1 MPRGDIYEL
10 TEEEVEL
17 LRLGRE
23 NPDYITNYFFRPKGA
38 DQGWIFDY
46 NFDPEGAWQR
56 MVHHAEQRR
65 IIVIGGFG
73 SGKTR
78 GVGISACTWA
88 MTVPDF
94 MFLNAAPK
102 AWQSELMYKF
112 IISVSRG
119 TPFEKL
125 IYAKPKRP
133 YPLIE
138 LRFIVLG
145 KLMVSTLE
153 FMSVEKNSN
162 TILGWE
168 GDWANIDEAGQLDD
182 LTEIIRNLGSR
193 MRGSISG
200 RDRLGRLSMVSN
212 SWDNPDMWYRY
223 DLASALPDDYLSF
236 TVSSRHNHNITA
248 DQLRLML
255 KDIPEDEHDQ
265 FIEGARPEGKGL
277 YFNKEKVYACEDDN
291 YGNYIIEAIKAKLPG
306 FEIQT
311 AKLAGVVYFKTPAV
325 AGHDYVVLGD
335 PGTGEAPN
343 RNAPALMVWDITNF
357 PKFKAGLVAA
367 WWGNG
372 HNSITPFI
380 RQLLQFMADFNP
392 VKTAVDSTGPQKNSN
407 ELLNIFLIGSNQDP
421 QKVMDWIGVDI
432 SHVLNPI
439 ILGMDFSGAKKPA
452 YLVSGRMMIEA
463 GLTYWPKFFVGLR
476 SQLTNYDIEKDKSDA
491 TSKIA
496 QDLVS
501 TYCMSAYL
509 IRDLFV
515 QALADVLPQ
524 NKDEDADKAN
534 TVPARA
540 QRLSGSGRTARGG
553 RAVIREEAKID
564 Q

>member
-1 MPRGDIYEL
+1 MARKEIYEL
-10 TEEEVEL
+10 TDDEVEL

-23 NPDYITNYFFRPKGA
+23 NPDYITDYFFRSKGSE
-38 DQGWIFDY
+38 QGWVFDY
-46 NFDPEGAWQR
+46 NFDPEGAWQKV
-56 MVHHAEQRR
+56 VHHAEQRR

-88 MTVPDF
+88 LTVPDF

-112 IISVSRG
+112 ILTASRG

-125 IYAKPKRP
+125 IYSSPKRP

-182 LTEIIRNLGSR
+182 LSEIIRNLGSR
-193 MRGSISG
+193 MRGSING
-200 RDRLGRLSMVSN
+200 RARLGRLSMVSN

-223 DLASALPDDYLSF
+223 DLASALPDDYLSL
-236 TVSSRHNHNITA
+236 TVSSRHNHNITP

-255 KDIPEDEHDQ
+255 KDIPEDEHEQ

-277 YFNKEKVYACEDDN
+277 YFNKEKIYACEDDN
-291 YGNYIIEAIKAKLPG
+291 YGQYVIEAIKAKLPG

-325 AGHDYVVLGD
+325 PGHEYIVLGD
-335 PGTGEAPN
+335 PGIGEAPN
-343 RNAPALMVWDITNF
+343 RNAPAILVWDITDF
-357 PKFKAGLVAA
+357 PKFKGGLVAA

-372 HNSITPFI
+372 HGSITPFI
-380 RQLLQFMADFNP
+380 RQLLQFMADYNP
-392 VKTAVDSTGPQKNSN
+392 TRTAVDSTGPQKNSN
-407 ELLNIFLIGSNQDP
+407 ELLNLFLEGKRGDP
-421 QKVMDWIGVDI
+421 KSIMEWIGVDI
-432 SHVLNPI
+432 SHVLKPI

-452 YLVSGRMMIEA
+452 YLNAGRMMIES
-463 GLTYWPKFFVGLR
+463 GLLYWPKFFVGLR
-476 SQLTNYDIEKDKSDA
+476 SQLANYDQEKDKTDG

-496 QDLVS
+496 QDLVA
-501 TYCMSAYL
+501 TFCMSAFS

-515 QALADVLPQ
+515 YELDKIYPKKEAETPEQVNPLP
-524 NKDEDADKAN
+524 
-534 TVPARA
+534 PRS
-540 QRLSGSGRTARGG
+540 QRLSGTG
-553 RAVIREEAKID
+553 RALRGSGMAIPEKAEAK
-564 Q
+564 